1 MKRVLLLINSGLR
14 KLIDKGFFH
23 ILIGNTLVKCIS
35 LCSAIFLPRIIVP
48 ESAYGMLTTVD
59 NVNSYLILLNGL
71 GLSNSVL
78 RYCSMQRTQGKKSA
92 IFRFC
97 LKYGVLADGL
107 ILVIFIPLLLFS
119 GLFTNGNYGAA
130 KEYILFAS
138 LIPVTTYL
146 VDVYLLYMRANLLNK
161 TFSKVSVIYS
171 LLYAGLQVIMAFICF
186 INGVYIGRYLALTT
200 VAVICYVT
208 LCKKNVLIKP
218 EPEEILS
225 WSDKREMF
233 RYGIGCMITNTFS
246 LIMPLNETWVVNTVL
261 VDLDTTAFYK
271 AASMIPSNLQ
281 YIATS
286 VVVFIYPYFAQN
298 GENMKWVKKNIWRL
312 LAGMC
317 GLMIPIIALCYWLS
331 PYIIIYIYGENYA
344 PAITIMRPMWIAFG
358 VNAILRIPLGNVL
371 AAMGKLRFN
380 IALSAVISLMHFGLD
395 FYFIKN
401 LGIGGAAY
409 ALMITY
415 TFSSICSIVYIIRMT
430 RRGTVD
436 AE

>member
-78 RYCSMQRTQGKKSA
+78 RYCSMQKTQGKKSA

-208 LCKKNVLIKP
+208 LCKKKYT
-218 EPEEILS
+218 
-225 WSDKREMF
+225 DKAGAGGDPF
-233 RYGIGCMITNTFS
+233 
-246 LIMPLNETWVVNTVL
+246 L
-261 VDLDTTAFYK
+261 V
-271 AASMIPSNLQ
+271 
-281 YIATS
+281 
-286 VVVFIYPYFAQN
+286 
-298 GENMKWVKKNIWRL
+298 R
-312 LAGMC
+312 
-317 GLMIPIIALCYWLS
+317 
-331 PYIIIYIYGENYA
+331 
-344 PAITIMRPMWIAFG
+344 
-358 VNAILRIPLGNVL
+358 
-371 AAMGKLRFN
+371 
-380 IALSAVISLMHFGLD
+380 
-395 FYFIKN
+395 
-401 LGIGGAAY
+401 
-409 ALMITY
+409 
-415 TFSSICSIVYIIRMT
+415 
-430 RRGTVD
+430 
-436 AE
+436 